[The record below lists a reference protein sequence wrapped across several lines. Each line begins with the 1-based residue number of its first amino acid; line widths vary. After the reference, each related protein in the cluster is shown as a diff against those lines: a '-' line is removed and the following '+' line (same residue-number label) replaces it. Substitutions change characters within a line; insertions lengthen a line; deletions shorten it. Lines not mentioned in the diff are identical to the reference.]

1 MRMSRCALFI
11 DGGYLNKIL
20 ESEFNRASIDYAKFS
35 NELAQSV
42 ERLRTYYY
50 NCMPYQSN
58 PPTEDEKRRYAAM
71 ARFIDALKR
80 LPRFEFRQ
88 GKLAKRE
95 AGFEQKR
102 VDIWMAVDLV
112 RLSFSHQIT
121 KAILVTGDSD
131 LVPAI
136 EAAKDA
142 GGVVELYFSRR
153 AVHQELLQAADE
165 RFEISEELID
175 KARR

>member
-1 MRMSRCALFI
+1 MSRCAVFI

-20 ESEFNRASIDYAKFS
+20 EHEFSRPLLDYGKLS
-35 NELAQSV
+35 QELAGDT

-50 NCMPYQSN
+50 HCMPYQGD
-58 PPTEDEKRRYAAM
+58 PPTEEEKQRHANM
-71 ARFIDALKR
+71 ARFIEALKR

-88 GKLAKRE
+88 GRLAKRE
-95 AGFEQKR
+95 GGFEQKR
-102 VDIWMAVDLV
+102 VDIWIAVDLV

-121 KAILVTGDSD
+121 KAIIISGDSD

-142 GGVVELYFSRR
+142 GVVVELWYSRR
-153 AVHQELLQAADE
+153 AVHNELLQAADE
-165 RFEISEELID
+165 RFEITQSLID
-175 KARR
+175 KIRR